1 MSIDPTVTAW
11 PDLRGRNLIVTG
23 ASGEIGAAVARAAA
37 DSGANLLVTDVSA
50 SVLELPS
57 ALGGRDHHAVVADL
71 VDPAASDVL
80 VSSAVERFGAIH
92 GLIHLAAVLR
102 RARDIGDVTV
112 ADWDLQHSV
121 NLRGSFLLARAAAE
135 SMRSTGGGSIV
146 LFSSQGWWSGGFG
159 GSVVYAATKGG
170 VVSMS
175 RGLARTYGP
184 YHITVNTV
192 APGFIDSPMLS
203 EGLDPAD
210 LDSYVTAT
218 PLGRLGRAE
227 DLVGPVLFLVSD
239 HARFVSGATLNVSG
253 GALMY

>member
-1 MSIDPTVTAW
+1 MTVW

-23 ASGEIGAAVARAAA
+23 ASGEIGGAIARAAA
-37 DSGANLLVTDVSA
+37 EAGANLLVTDVID
-50 SVLELPS
+50 SVLGLPEGL
-57 ALGGRDHHAVVADL
+57 AGQGHHATVVDL
-71 VDPAASDVL
+71 ADPAAGERL
-80 VSSAVERFGAIH
+80 VSDAVELFGEMH

-102 RARDIGDVTV
+102 RARDIREVTV
-112 ADWDLQHSV
+112 ADWDLQHTV
-121 NLRGSFLLARAAAE
+121 NLRGSFLLSRAAAE

-184 YHITVNTV
+184 HGITVNTV
-192 APGFIDSPMLS
+192 APGFVDSPMLV
-203 EGLDPAD
+203 EGLDPTD
-210 LDSYVTAT
+210 LDSYVKAT

>member
-1 MSIDPTVTAW
+1 M
-11 PDLRGRNLIVTG
+11 
-23 ASGEIGAAVARAAA
+23 
-37 DSGANLLVTDVSA
+37 
-50 SVLELPS
+50 
-57 ALGGRDHHAVVADL
+57 
-71 VDPAASDVL
+71 
-80 VSSAVERFGAIH
+80 
-92 GLIHLAAVLR
+92 
-102 RARDIGDVTV
+102 
-112 ADWDLQHSV
+112 
-121 NLRGSFLLARAAAE
+121 
-135 SMRSTGGGSIV
+135 

-184 YHITVNTV
+184 YGITVNTV

-210 LDSYVTAT
+210 LDSYVRTT